1 MAPIPK
7 KQPEHSINLAV
18 ALEYIAAGIKVF
30 PCRAEAEE
38 GHDGKMYLP
47 KSPIPP
53 DGLYGATTNERIVRE
68 LWKRNPAALVGIPTG
83 SASGFFAL
91 DVDVSN
97 GKSGDESLAALQAD
111 NGPLSTVVV
120 RTATGG
126 RHFLFKH
133 EEGLTNSTGA
143 LPDFL
148 DCRAEGGY
156 VIAAGSTFP
165 DGTFYEFEGG
175 HSPRDFLAFV
185 APAPSWLVGTIKHR
199 ARSAA
204 PYEPANDNTPVGA
217 SEVEEMLSYISPDC
231 GYEEWVGVLMAVHGA
246 LGADGLA
253 IADAW
258 SRGGSKYKAGD
269 VVTRWRGFKEGKG
282 VGTGTLAKLA
292 RDGGADLSEIAR
304 RHRGSSTSTTDTA
317 IVGEFLAKQKA
328 KREGVAASA
337 PVAVPAVANDNQP
350 NATSLNIYD
359 WTVDRFIGE
368 PPRVEYL
375 VEGVIPLGVPGM
387 VSAMGDTGKSFALLE
402 LHRRVAF
409 GQGTFAPDVFGG
421 KVAACGTS
429 VMITSEDDAGEVH
442 RRMAALDQ
450 KSERFGPDGKKMIV
464 VPLPSAGGAMAFWRD
479 DKKNG
484 LLETDDFKRIS
495 DQLRNIKDLKLV
507 TFDPLASFAHL
518 PLNEDP
524 AAGQFVCTSLS
535 RLATETGATVL
546 VAHHMRKT
554 QKPIEN
560 LGDARDA
567 IRGSTA
573 LVDGLRL
580 AYAMWPADEARG
592 KRVCKA
598 LGEEYV
604 ANRVVLGG
612 VVKANGPAKRIVS
625 TLVRNPH
632 GLLIDRTAALGA
644 NAPDQSD
651 LRAALVIAV
660 EAAAASG
667 QPFTKTGSTGL
678 YAMRERL
685 PSDLRGL
692 SRHRIEGI
700 ATAAIEGGDIQ
711 LCLASG
717 TTAKWLDV
725 PGGHF
730 AIGLG
735 EFRKG
740 AAR

>member
-1 MAPIPK
+1 MTKINQ
-7 KQPEHSINLAV
+7 QPECPSNLDV
-18 ALEYIAAGIKVF
+18 ALEYISAGVPVI
-30 PCRAEAEE
+30 PCRAVEE
-38 GHDGKMYLP
+38 VDHDGKTHLP
-47 KSPIPP
+47 KSPIPSN
-53 DGLYGATTNERIVRE
+53 GLYGATTNARIVRE
-68 LWKRNPAALVGIPTG
+68 WWKRNPCALVGIPTG
-83 SASGFFAL
+83 SATGFFAL

-97 GKSGDESLAALQAD
+97 GKRGDESLAALEAD

-126 RHFLFKH
+126 RHLLFKH

-148 DCRAEGGY
+148 DCRGEGGY

-165 DGTFYEFEGG
+165 DGTFYEFDGG
-175 HSPRDFLAFV
+175 LSPRDFLASV

-199 ARSAA
+199 AAA
-204 PYEPANDNTPVGA
+204 KEYHQPVNDAVPVGA
-217 SEVEEMLSYISPDC
+217 SEIEEMLSYISPDV
-231 GYEEWVGVLMAVHGA
+231 GYEDWIGVLMAVHSA
-246 LGADGLA
+246 LGHEGLP

-258 SRGGSKYKAGD
+258 SARGSKYCKGD
-269 VVTRWRGFKEGKG
+269 VSSRWKGFKTGKG
-282 VGTGTLAKLA
+282 VTMATVAQLA

-304 RHRGSSTSTTDTA
+304 KHRYSGDGTAEISTAVADA
-317 IVGEFLAKQKA
+317 FIAKLRA
-328 KREGVAASA
+328 KKEGAAVA
-337 PVAVPAVANDNQP
+337 ANDNTQP
-350 NATSLNIYD
+350 AAVLNIYD
-359 WTVDRFIGE
+359 WTVDRFVGE
-368 PPRVEYL
+368 PPEVEYL
-375 VEGVIPLGVPGM
+375 VDGVIPLGVPGM

-409 GQGTFAPDVFGG
+409 GQGAFAPDVFGG
-421 KVAACGTS
+421 KVAALGTS

-442 RRMAALDQ
+442 RRIAALDQ
-450 KSERFGPDGKKMIV
+450 KNERFGPDGRKMIV

-479 DKKNG
+479 DKKHG
-484 LLETDDFKRIS
+484 LLETDDFKRIR
-495 DQLRNIKDLKLV
+495 DQLRKIEDLRLV

-592 KRVCKA
+592 KRVCKS
-598 LGEEYV
+598 LGEEYA

-625 TLVRNPH
+625 TLVRNSH
-632 GLLIDRTAALGA
+632 GLLVDKTAALGA
-644 NAPDQSD
+644 TAPDQGD
-651 LRAALVIAV
+651 LAQLLWLRSRLRQRPDSHSRRQARPDSMRCASAFRLNFGGCPDTKSKDWPQGQSRAETSSFALHPA
-660 EAAAASG
+660 
-667 QPFTKTGSTGL
+667 P
-678 YAMRERL
+678 L
-685 PSDLRGL
+685 PNG
-692 SRHRIEGI
+692 
-700 ATAAIEGGDIQ
+700 
-711 LCLASG
+711 
-717 TTAKWLDV
+717 
-725 PGGHF
+725 
-730 AIGLG
+730 
-735 EFRKG
+735 
-740 AAR
+740 